1 MMNMSEKNKQVFLD
15 GLRKYQK
22 RGIPVLIDGKRAD
35 SDSLEKIFEQDDQ
48 GFYMG
53 DYVLEEAGK
62 PDNRDLPTFPSSSVV
77 YESYRNYIADLN
89 TRRFHLKEIHFD
101 KVYHR

>member
-1 MMNMSEKNKQVFLD
+1 MSEKNKQVFLD
-15 GLRKYQK
+15 GLKKYQR

-35 SDSLEKIFEQDDQ
+35 SKALEKLFEQDEQ

-53 DYVLEEAGK
+53 DYILEETGK
-62 PDNRDLPTFPSSSVV
+62 TESRELSAIPSASAAAV
-77 YESYRNYIADLN
+77 YEPYRNYIADMN
-89 TRRFHLKEIHFD
+89 IRRFHLKEIHFD